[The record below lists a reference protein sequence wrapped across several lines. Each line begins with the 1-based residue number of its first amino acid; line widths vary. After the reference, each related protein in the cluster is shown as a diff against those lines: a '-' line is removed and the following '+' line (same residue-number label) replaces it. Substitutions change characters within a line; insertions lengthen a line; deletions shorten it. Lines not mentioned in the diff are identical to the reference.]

1 VGFSRFVM
9 SSMRRARSAGAFF
22 FVIVARVP
30 WVLFSLVA
38 RLLFSLMAW
47 AWLFGVRTVPF
58 SLMA

>member
-1 VGFSRFVM
+1 MGFSRFVR

-30 WVLFSLVA
+30 WVLFSL
-38 RLLFSLMAW
+38 MAW
-47 AWLFGVRTVPF
+47 ALLFGVRTVPF